1 MLSTA
6 NQTINSGFFST
17 KEEQYMHDKLLE
29 IQQQRRNGKNMSK
42 LESFGLQQRMNNLDI
57 PKGEYY
63 QKNYR
68 QIDSLDKRI
77 YD

>member
-1 MLSTA
+1 
-6 NQTINSGFFST
+6 
-17 KEEQYMHDKLLE
+17 
-29 IQQQRRNGKNMSK
+29 MSK

-68 QIDSLDKRI
+68 QIDSFDKRI